1 MNARNPAL
9 VTKRVVLLIIL
20 VLCLTGSSVPQEQQR
35 ALTKDMR
42 FHRFHSEVMKR
53 ERSVLVLL
61 PPGYEEASEKR
72 YPVLYMHD
80 GQGVV
85 VTWRLDDLV
94 RPLFANGQIQPVI
107 VVAIFNNQTQEG
119 RFDDYT
125 PTRDSK
131 FAKSGNADL
140 YGRMIVEELKPIID
154 TEYRTLPD
162 PANTGIGGTSLG
174 GLVSLYLALKY
185 PTKFGKAAVMS
196 PSVWWDKKVII
207 SNVKRV
213 AAKPPIKIWLD
224 IGARESPQSI
234 AQVKELRDALLE
246 KGWKSDVD
254 LKYFEAS
261 GADHDEASFARR
273 APDVLKYLFPG
284 QP

>member
-1 MNARNPAL
+1 MNARNLAL
-9 VTKRVVLLIIL
+9 AVKRGGLVITV
-20 VLCLTGSSVPQEQQR
+20 VLCLAQSSVPQLQQR
-35 ALTKDMR
+35 ALTQDMR
-42 FHRFHSEVMKR
+42 VHHFHSEVMKR
-53 ERSVLVLL
+53 ERSMLVLL

-80 GQGVV
+80 GQSVV

-94 RPLFANGQIQPVI
+94 RPLFANGQIQPLI

-131 FAKSGNADL
+131 FGKSGNADL

-154 TEYRTLPD
+154 TEYRTLSD

-174 GLVSLYLALKY
+174 GLVSIYLALKY

-196 PSVWWDKKVII
+196 PSIWWDNKMII
-207 SNVKRV
+207 SYVKRV
-213 AAKPPIKIWLD
+213 TPKPTVKIWLD
-224 IGARESPQSI
+224 VGTRESPRSI
-234 AQVKELRDALLE
+234 PLAKELRDALLE

-254 LKYFEAS
+254 LKYYEAN
-261 GADHDEASFARR
+261 GAEHAEEWFARR
-273 APDVLKYLFPG
+273 APEVLKYLFPG
-284 QP
+284 RP